1 MGLFDQVLLT
11 VDYDRTLT
19 GPDSAVPQKNLEAIG
34 YFMEN
39 GGAFTLNTGRS
50 LPYAREVLANVPR
63 NAPALVYN
71 GSVAVDA
78 DGSIR
83 FCQTIDLPV
92 EQTMEK
98 VCQAFPDLNVVVQGL
113 EAHYH
118 FQPEDYWKNYVP
130 KPGSIH
136 RWAEKGMDY
145 GPFIKFN
152 VYGGKEG
159 DGIYRLFTGTEEE
172 IRRMD
177 EAVAWLEENYGD
189 KLVVFRSGARL
200 LNVHAKGVSK
210 LTGARKLQKLL
221 GKQILV
227 CVGDE
232 GNDLPML
239 EGADYAFCP
248 ADGNLAHLFP
258 NVCNCADGAVAEVI
272 YEKIPDILK
281 GLSNGNV

>member
-19 GPDSAVPQKNLEAIG
+19 GPDSVVPQKNLEAIR

-71 GSVAVDA
+71 GAVAVDA
-78 DGSIR
+78 DGSIQ

-92 EQTMEK
+92 EQTMKE
-98 VCQAFPDLNVVVQGL
+98 VCQAFPDMNVVVQGL
-113 EAHYH
+113 EAHHH

-136 RWAEKGMDY
+136 RWAEPGTDY

-152 VYGGKEG
+152 IYGGTEG

-172 IRRMD
+172 ISRMD
-177 EAVAWLEENYGD
+177 QAVAWLEAHYGE

-210 LTGARKLQKLL
+210 LTGARKLQELL
-221 GKQILV
+221 GKKILV

-248 ADGNLAHLFP
+248 ADGNLAHRFP
-258 NVCNCADGAVAEVI
+258 NVCACGEGAVAEVI
-272 YEKIPDILK
+272 YEKIPEILK
-281 GLSNGNV
+281 GLSYGNV